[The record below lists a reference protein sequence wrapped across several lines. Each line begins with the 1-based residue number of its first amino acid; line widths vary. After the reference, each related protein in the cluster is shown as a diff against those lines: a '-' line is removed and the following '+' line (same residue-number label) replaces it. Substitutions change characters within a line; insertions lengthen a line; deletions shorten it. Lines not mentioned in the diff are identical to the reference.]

1 MKHIDLYKFVD
12 KDINC
17 RPAICGV
24 FHDEA
29 AQLAV
34 ASDARILVTSKSNYA
49 PEHAGKIIDKEGNE
63 ITKKTKDGERV
74 PCRYPDYARVI
85 GGLTAKYGYADFP
98 LADLAQAYQNAQ
110 NFLKNVPQRWPDGT
124 KVKKSDRS
132 VYLAVHAK
140 DKDGDAY
147 LIGFKYELIQQL
159 MTLPQEGA
167 KATAC
172 GSRRAIYWTNEGKGL
187 QAVVMPTMLVPELA
201 REAIE
206 TGAANLEE
214 NENKIEEYKGMYPYN
229 TIISATISEK
239 TERLFATPEKKERVP
254 MVKCLGEGMGQK
266 AASVHLHPEAEL
278 VPVEGFKTFYT
289 RATTDQLGN
298 HERPDLYKLDSGFMV
313 YCGKMPTQPEV
324 YEPVLGKYDPM
335 TYAQMI
341 VANKWNEP
349 MSPRVEYFLKRTGQT
364 IPATC

>member
-172 GSRRAIYWTNEGKGL
+172 GSRRAIYWTNEGEGL
-187 QAVVMPTMLVPELA
+187 QAVVMPTM
-201 REAIE
+201 IDKKE
-206 TGAANLEE
+206 TEKAMADGFFNQEPNDGL
-214 NENKIEEYKGMYPYN
+214 YLDR
-229 TIISATISEK
+229 TIVTCDRYGSA
-239 TERLFATPEKKERVP
+239 ERLFRTPEKPERIP
-254 MVKCLGEGMGQK
+254 TYKCLGEDSNNP
-266 AASVHLHPEAEL
+266 AVHLHP
-278 VPVEGFKTFYT
+278 VPEFTKVDGTESFYT
-289 RATTDQLGN
+289 REDPKEKGMLPQ
-298 HERPDLYKLDSGFMV
+298 LYKRDAESGFFV
-313 YCGKMPTQPEV
+313 YCGYAPSNRDRLMEV
-324 YEPVLGKYDPM
+324 LSPLDKLSYSDIVV
-335 TYAQMI
+335 AQGWH
-341 VANKWNEP
+341 KKP
-349 MSPRVEYFLKRTGQT
+349 SPRVAYFFKRIGQP
-364 IPATC
+364 IPVAC